1 MDSHEDTAVTDV
13 LDALRASLAEA
24 SPAALA
30 TVVDVRGASPARTGF
45 KLLVRG
51 DGSCV
56 GNVGGGALEQ
66 HVCDDAVAALADRQP
81 RLAHYRLTE
90 AGQDAVGMLCG
101 GEVTVFIEPYLPK
114 PVLLIVGGG
123 HIGRPLVEL
132 AHIVGYDVQVVDVRP
147 ERGNCPQFDP
157 TAVTSSTYV
166 VLITEDHVTDEAALG
181 QTLPTPAPYI
191 GMIGSLRKVG
201 IVLEHLRSEGASAE
215 ALARVR
221 APIGLDTGGRE
232 PAEIALAIL
241 AEIECVRHGG
251 DGKPRAGQRA

>member
-1 MDSHEDTAVTDV
+1 MSQDVFGALLAAVENREPV
-13 LDALRASLAEA
+13 ALV
-24 SPAALA
+24 
-30 TVVDVRGASPARTGF
+30 TVTEVQGASPARAGF

-51 DGSCV
+51 DGSCL

-66 HVCDDAVAALADRQP
+66 RAREDAVASLADGRS

-90 AGQDAVGMLCG
+90 SGQDALGMLCG

-123 HIGRPLVEL
+123 HIGRPLAEI
-132 AHIVGYDVQVVDVRP
+132 ARIVGYDVRVVDVLP
-147 ERGNCPQFDP
+147 ERGDRPHLDP
-157 TAVTSSTYV
+157 AAISSSTYV
-166 VLITEDHVTDEAALG
+166 VLITEDHVTDEAALRLA
-181 QTLPTPAPYI
+181 LPTPAPYI

-201 IVLEHLRSEGASAE
+201 IVLEHLRAEGATEES
-215 ALARVR
+215 LSRVR

-241 AEIECVRHGG
+241 AEIECVRHAGHG
-251 DGKPRAGQRA
+251 RPRSQMKPLNL